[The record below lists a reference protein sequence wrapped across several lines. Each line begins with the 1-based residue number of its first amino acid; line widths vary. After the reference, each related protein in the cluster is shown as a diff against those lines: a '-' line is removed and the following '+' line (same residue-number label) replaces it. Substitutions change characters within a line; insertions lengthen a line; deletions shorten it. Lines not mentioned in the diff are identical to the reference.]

1 MKLEIKSNFS
11 FSKLANRVDDIIE
24 NYMDKSKNSLALSA
38 RETIKSGNLKKLK
51 PSTLHIRKHGLSPK
65 RGKTSST
72 KPLIHTGSLLSTI
85 KATDDGVEMAGY
97 GRHHLNDYKI
107 VSNSWTRAFIPNA
120 IGTTVPARNPFFTS
134 KGNTR
139 GEYNKREKQHKK
151 VLYKQLNRAM
161 RK

>member
-11 FSKLANRVDDIIE
+11 FAKLSRKVDGIIE
-24 NYMDKSKNSLALSA
+24 NYIDKSKESLATSA
-38 RETIKSGNLKKLK
+38 REIIKSGKLKKLSK
-51 PSTLHIRKHGLSPK
+51 GTLHIRKHGLSNK

-85 KATDDGVEMAGY
+85 RANEEGVEMADY
-97 GRHHLNDYKI
+97 GKHHLNDYQI
-107 VSNSWTRAFIPNA
+107 VSNKWVDKFIPNA
-120 IGTTVPARNPFFTS
+120 VGTTVPARNPFFTS